1 MAENIVKHQDLLR
14 NISGFDDKNRESNAR
29 HQKQTNLF
37 RIIPD
42 AFNIED
48 EVHEFH
54 GYNLNKKSKTLDCHF
69 QNTQGTYKIVD
80 IGGRHQKSKVET
92 FFEKYEDEYN
102 HKPQCWCMK
111 KKKIVTTKDAHDLQ
125 MCIAALL
132 EDFERRNQAKSKE
145 GTESSNKKSE
155 KSRSKDG
162 TNSKN
167 SKSKDKKQI

>member
-1 MAENIVKHQDLLR
+1 
-14 NISGFDDKNRESNAR
+14 
-29 HQKQTNLF
+29 
-37 RIIPD
+37 
-42 AFNIED
+42 
-48 EVHEFH
+48 
-54 GYNLNKKSKTLDCHF
+54 
-69 QNTQGTYKIVD
+69 
-80 IGGRHQKSKVET
+80 
-92 FFEKYEDEYN
+92 
-102 HKPQCWCMK
+102 
-111 KKKIVTTKDAHDLQ
+111 